1 MTEVSDGSGSAP
13 RCLRC
18 RHRLR
23 PRPCPPPRPPP
34 LRPPRPP
41 PTLQP
46 AFPPAP
52 PAPTPRARPT
62 TPDTAWPCA
71 PAMGALRRHARRL
84 IVVFV
89 LAHAPGLSCPLRRT
103 RSDRRCRCGRSRTC
117 LAADAADVSLAPAP
131 AARVVAARAAAA
143 RAVAPARKASDRAGD
158 AHQLIVVSLAPA
170 PAARVAATRALW
182 PHTLLPCWAV
192 ARPASKHK
200 HQCLAAT
207 RPGSGALDCSWC
219 SCTSGRPAGW
229 LPGRSTGLPVDRS
242 ADCAAT
248 PCPPSATASAAP
260 LRRRSADRRPGPAA
274 RRRRPSSQS
283 HGASSCRCRCRCAR
297 SSDPAAVPIQRPFRR
312 SAPAARRRPSS
323 RPRGASSCRC
333 RYARSGDPTAV
344 RSGDSG
350 SLCSAARRSI
360 CSRSS
365 RARSG
370 RCRRR
375 LAAAA
380 AEVAPGRP
388 PGLETYAGLETP
400 VPSTSALRPPRPR
413 GPATTR
419 LSARSGSA
427 GTAFVPPAAI
437 AQPAGRLHG
446 RLDGHPPRRCRPRG
460 WH

>member
-18 RHRLR
+18 RRRLR

-229 LPGRSTGLPVDRS
+229 LPGRSTGLPIARPPRAHLRQQLPPLRS
-242 ADCAAT
+242 GG
-248 PCPPSATASAAP
+248 AAP
-260 LRRRSADRRPGPAA
+260 TVVPVPRRVKLPLPLPLRALQRPCRR
-274 RRRRPSSQS
+274 
-283 HGASSCRCRCRCAR
+283 
-297 SSDPAAVPIQRPFRR
+297 SDPATLPTF
-312 SAPAARRRPSS
+312 
-323 RPRGASSCRC
+323 
-333 RYARSGDPTAV
+333 RSGGAAPTVVPAP
-344 RSGDSG
+344 
-350 SLCSAARRSI
+350 RRVKLPLPL
-360 CSRSS
+360 R
-365 RARSG
+365 
-370 RCRRR
+370 
-375 LAAAA
+375 
-380 AEVAPGRP
+380 
-388 PGLETYAGLETP
+388 
-400 VPSTSALRPPRPR
+400 ALR
-413 GPATTR
+413 
-419 LSARSGSA
+419 
-427 GTAFVPPAAI
+427 
-437 AQPAGRLHG
+437 
-446 RLDGHPPRRCRPRG
+446 
-460 WH
+460 